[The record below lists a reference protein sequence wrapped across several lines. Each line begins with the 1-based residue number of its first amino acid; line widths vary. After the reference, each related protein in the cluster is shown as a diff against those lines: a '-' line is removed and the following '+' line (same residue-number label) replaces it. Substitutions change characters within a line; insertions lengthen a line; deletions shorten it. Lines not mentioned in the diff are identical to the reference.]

1 MTRRRQSAFCMVTEP
16 LDSLSPPPPRRR
28 HSHRRDSDD
37 DSAFSH
43 RSTLTDTSTFSSSD
57 GKRAYKKTT
66 VTTTTTVESTE
77 PRSPVAT
84 STSSRS
90 SSNWSCGWD
99 APLISEP
106 TLSSLPTYTF
116 DSEHD
121 KRKKHAKG
129 DKKDRKTDK
138 KNLKGA
144 KKADDRQ
151 VNRKSGHKAQTQR
164 RSKRRLTDAETDAEI
179 YRADRAA
186 DPWLS
191 RRPRAAQ
198 HKGAARL
205 VPSTTAEDPWSRN
218 IASEADASASVYH
231 SSDDHA
237 AVANT
242 SSWPLVAHKD
252 DPSGQSPSSLS
263 SPDTQDDIGSASVDS
278 SVSSATAD
286 RDYAVDAIDAD
297 KGEDEDEDDD
307 RHGAADQDSASHS
320 YASSSDETTA
330 TSIYSST
337 AELSSASTNTEDYR
351 GYDRDH
357 DDHNNGDDR
366 HADKDLGTATTYSA
380 DDDDDDDN
388 SSSGDNSQGNGDRAC
403 HCWCAHDLG
412 HGGSQP
418 TGTSS
423 SSSSSSSAGQD
434 DSARDASSWDG
445 PAVAC
450 TCRRAPSHNNEWPME
465 HGESSAADTSGSSST
480 LFSSSAADECA
491 KVKINRRVRKPR
503 DPPVYIRACH
513 RVSTHRR
520 GSLCDDDDDE
530 YGSKGDECLAAS
542 GSTRKDG
549 VVETTSVTVA
559 EPAVRPCEPDAP
571 HAIYGRP
578 RHAHC
583 NAKPSAPVV
592 VAPGVC
598 DLPGGATESFCALGA
613 TYTLLAGA
621 VDTRCRVEAAL
632 VTLPPRACAQPCFVF
647 AGSDVSFVGVSGSGA
662 ITINGRTYP
671 LTATAYFYVRAGSA
685 FAVSNSVG
693 TAPLVFVQ
701 QFVGAAAG
709 LGFYREVATYEAGV
723 GGAVNVDPRVVEAIG
738 AHYHVRAAAGPGSCG
753 GVGALGNRWSAFV
766 PPGVVRFVPTPLC
779 EGDNSSDSTSDGD
792 DSDGDESA
800 SVSSSCSTASSDR
813 YDVCQP
819 DHCED
824 DRLIDDSKDAG
835 LDSWGLRRH
844 QLLVLAAVG
853 PCHGAAAHPA
863 ATVRPT
869 DLDAFVAVGALGSR
883 VTVRATIIRD
893 PRFGGCPDVLARP
906 TINGGETITLAT
918 GVSYWT
924 YYDEDENNV
933 IVQSLPGSRLP
944 PTVPQPFSMSQP
956 PLTPFAAGNVVSGL
970 PSASG
975 LPPIAVRP
983 LPFA

>member
-1 MTRRRQSAFCMVTEP
+1 M
-16 LDSLSPPPPRRR
+16 
-28 HSHRRDSDD
+28 
-37 DSAFSH
+37 
-43 RSTLTDTSTFSSSD
+43 LTDTSTFSSSD

-66 VTTTTTVESTE
+66 VTTTTTIESTE

-84 STSSRS
+84 STSRSS

-116 DSEHD
+116 DSDHD
-121 KRKKHAKG
+121 KRKKHAKA
-129 DKKDRKTDK
+129 DKKDRKNNNNNK
-138 KNLKGA
+138 KNQKGA
-144 KKADDRQ
+144 KKADGREVD
-151 VNRKSGHKAQTQR
+151 RKSGHKAQTQR
-164 RSKRRLTDAETDAEI
+164 RPKRRPTDAETDAEI
-179 YRADRAA
+179 YRTDRAA

-191 RRPRAAQ
+191 RRPRAT
-198 HKGAARL
+198 HHEGRL
-205 VPSTTAEDPWSRN
+205 VSSATAENPWSRD
-218 IASEADASASVYH
+218 IASEADAATSVYH

-242 SSWPLVAHKD
+242 SSWPLIAHKD
-252 DPSGQSPSSLS
+252 EASDQTTTPSPSSA
-263 SPDTQDDIGSASVDS
+263 PDDQDDITSASADS
-278 SVSSATAD
+278 SAFSATVD
-286 RDYAVDAIDAD
+286 RDHAADAIDAD
-297 KGEDEDEDDD
+297 EGDEYDVQ
-307 RHGAADQDSASHS
+307 HIGADHDSVSHS
-320 YASSSDETTA
+320 SASSSVESTT
-330 TSIYSST
+330 TTIYNNGT
-337 AELSSASTNTEDYR
+337 TELSSASANDTGDYHGR
-351 GYDRDH
+351 AHDSRRHANHIH
-357 DDHNNGDDR
+357 DDSS
-366 HADKDLGTATTYSA
+366 TATAYNDG
-380 DDDDDDDN
+380 DDDD
-388 SSSGDNSQGNGDRAC
+388 SSSGGGDSQDNGDFTCR
-403 HCWCAHDLG
+403 CWCHHDLAHDE
-412 HGGSQP
+412 SQP
-418 TGTSS
+418 TGTLSS
-423 SSSSSSSAGQD
+423 SSSSSTVDRDNSAI
-434 DSARDASSWDG
+434 DASSWEG

-450 TCRRAPSHNNEWPME
+450 ACHCASTHDEWPVE
-465 HGESSAADTSGSSST
+465 HEADSATDASVSSST
-480 LFSSSAADECA
+480 SFSSSAVGECA
-491 KVKINRRVRKPR
+491 RVKIDRRAKKPR

-520 GSLCDDDDDE
+520 GSLCDDDDAH
-530 YGSKGDECLAAS
+530 GLKGDYGDDEHPTAS
-542 GSTRKDG
+542 GSTSKDG

-583 NAKPSAPVV
+583 GAKPSAPVV

-632 VTLPPRACAQPCFVF
+632 VTLQPRACAQPCFVF
-647 AGSDVSFVGVSGSGA
+647 AGSDVSFVGVSGNGA

-709 LGFYREVATYEAGV
+709 LGFYREVATYEASV

-738 AHYHVRAAAGPGSCG
+738 AHYHVRAASGPGSCSG
-753 GVGALGNRWSAFV
+753 GSALGNRWNAFV

-779 EGDNSSDSTSDGD
+779 EGDNNGDIGDDSEDNDGDGD
-792 DSDGDESA
+792 DDEST
-800 SVSSSCSTASSDR
+800 SVSSSSCSTATDDS
-813 YDVCQP
+813 YGVCEP
-819 DHCED
+819 DHCDD

-835 LDSWGLRRH
+835 LDSWGLRRR
-844 QLLVLAAVG
+844 QLLVLAATG
-853 PCHGAAAHPA
+853 PCHGTAAHPA

-924 YYDEDENNV
+924 YYDEEENNV
-933 IVQSLPGSRLP
+933 IVQSLPGSRLL
-944 PTVPQPFSMSQP
+944 PTVPQPFGVPQMVP
-956 PLTPFAAGNVVSGL
+956 TPFAASSIVPGL
-970 PSASG
+970 PPVSG